1 MLRRIV
7 SLGQQASESDEHMS
21 RSTEDGVQSPENRST
36 GGLASVF
43 KNLTGARLT
52 KSPPPPHLPVPPAPS
67 PAQLFVDPANA
78 TARCS
83 SAGPATSSPDAL
95 EQLRSG
101 AINDRV
107 QAATSL
113 RIAIANCPLT
123 SVLEIWYAGKDLIE
137 PGKAHTARLAGWELV
152 TECVKHKESTD
163 LERREYFQTISV
175 PANPEDFHLQL
186 AALVD
191 LTRRGR
197 DLSGFEY
204 DVVPLLITWLQ
215 EKFKAVKDAKDAAK
229 DAAKEARKTGGRS
242 ASRSSKGKAAV
253 SGEEKNF
260 QQLFAFVSD
269 VVKFN
274 FKVTDDASASN
285 LIECLLD
292 ICIATSSEE
301 DLKSCITVFN
311 AIVTFGAIPS
321 GNLARFV
328 NVLSSIFSMVPSL
341 TKAAWQVLSNIC
353 KSHHGK
359 PTVQVLLNV
368 LLSYRANGKL
378 ETQQREQREVRGALE
393 VLQKLVW
400 KTSVKGYPAV
410 PLSPLVDGLVNII
423 NNKPTPRIC
432 NALLQLINSLFDDGT
447 KRLNS
452 AIAEEEWG
460 IILEVASLCSRKSR
474 AISGRAEGGGP
485 LGSRLGSIRAI
496 STESLDRGDPIAQ
509 ELGRLVGRLEQLLFE
524 KRSDFMQRQDCIV
537 FFTKIHDLLPDS
549 AAGLVLDYFDEFHCC
564 FPSDLQWEENV
575 KLVVESFYLDRA
587 RSSLVRSRGL
597 RTITAVIDMLELIGQ
612 ESDQYSS
619 SSLIKS
625 ILRGVPE
632 ETDIMVLQ
640 ETVSFLVSVSPS
652 ADRGLFGSIVESLKG
667 VLANDRLRDPLVS
680 TPLSPTSGAMASQS
694 PSNVVTTGYVQI
706 FMRTMNT
713 DVWKATKAF
722 NAIVLIARSKQCE
735 TDARLTAMKMLF
747 RLRAD
752 WAGRVFLTTF
762 TESEALAATLF
773 RTEASLARKLA
784 DDAQHVRP
792 SRAEQGGLSARPGR
806 AISFGQG
813 LPPHER
819 DRGQVSRSTSGA
831 ASVTGAAASVGRYRQ
846 TWSLPDPEALPE
858 TPSSTSSAVLFC
870 VSPKP
875 TEKVPQPVPSLHMA
889 SWLEALITIL
899 HAGCDWEIYS
909 FIIVHLPSQLSNHAL
924 FKGAIPQI
932 QQIRGILCEIIRM
945 HMFQEPPLSSGI
957 RKPEVSVC
965 FYHILTM
972 IMSYHGHFQKSEEDE
987 IVQTFSRG
995 ISDKTAKCC
1004 IHALSMACHE
1014 LPLSTSRCLVA
1025 ILQKMSQIITQQGVA
1040 IHILE
1045 FLACLSRLP
1054 SLYSNFRE
1062 DEYRIVFGI
1071 CFRYLQDVRSR
1082 RSLSRTGN
1090 VSEPQTPSPFG
1101 NNPDVFGPPP
1111 PSDDLPQYVYALA
1124 YHVITFW
1131 FLALKLPDRA
1141 NHVGWIA
1148 KNLFSD
1154 ADGGPPDEQAQITI
1168 DFMQRVA
1175 FADADDSIED
1185 PLFTQERFGE
1195 MKEKCWIIGNSIVTI
1210 KQATKSGWAQITKR
1224 QPSGTSCFIVR
1235 ESVKP
1240 PAPHHIGAMSN
1251 QENGRD
1257 GQLLLGSTVYPSH
1270 VLVQLLSS
1278 IPQAFDSTLRPIPL
1292 PEDEVVG
1299 RAIRM
1304 FDHSPTLDGHK
1315 LGVVYIGEGQTK
1327 EAEILANVSGSSD
1340 YVEFL
1345 NGLGTLTKLKGA
1357 TFNTQG
1363 LDREYDT
1370 DGQYTFCWRDR
1381 VTEMV
1386 FHVTTQMPTNLEH
1399 DALCINKKRH
1409 IGNDFVNIIFN
1420 DSGQPFKFDTFPSE
1434 FNYVN
1439 IVITPVSRAS
1449 FIASRERAKRRA
1461 AKEAG
1466 AGEAAKG
1473 AAGGAEEESSFYKV
1487 QVMSKPGFP
1496 EISPAADTKMVSLRA
1511 LPDFIRLLALNA
1523 SVFSL
1528 VWSNRAGGEHVGTWR
1543 NRLREINKMRERY
1556 GPKPTAPS
1564 PSPPPTASA
1573 AGGTGGAGGGM
1584 GMGSAMSPSSMHQ
1597 QQQQHAMGGAGG
1609 VGGSTTGSISSALDA
1624 SRPASSMRDSFSS
1637 LRRSSVATFFTTA
1650 SEQTSHRSSMLSAAT
1665 TENTEV
1671 VAAANAVDSLV
1682 NSLDFSKWAA

>member
-21 RSTEDGVQSPENRST
+21 RSTEDAVQSENRST

-52 KSPPPPHLPVPPAPS
+52 KSPPPQLPVPPAPS
-67 PAQLFVDPANA
+67 PAQLFVDPTNA
-78 TARCS
+78 TRS
-83 SAGPATSSPDAL
+83 SSGVPSTNSPDAL

-101 AINDRV
+101 TINDRV

-113 RIAIANCPLT
+113 RIAIANCPLA

-137 PGKAHTARLAGWELV
+137 PGKGQAARLAGWELV

-197 DLSGFEY
+197 DVSGFEY

-229 DAAKEARKTGGRS
+229 DAAKEARRNGARS
-242 ASRSSKGKAAV
+242 VSRNSKGKAAV

-292 ICIATSSEE
+292 ICVSTSSEE
-301 DLKSCITVFN
+301 DLRSCITVFN
-311 AIVTFGAIPS
+311 SIVTFGAIPS

-341 TKAAWQVLSNIC
+341 AKAAWQVLSNIC
-353 KSHHGK
+353 KSHHGN
-359 PTVQVLLNV
+359 PMVQVLLNV
-368 LLSYRANGKL
+368 LLSYRANGKP
-378 ETQQREQREVRGALE
+378 ETQQREQREVRGTLE

-410 PLSPLVDGLVNII
+410 PLNPLVDGLVNVI

-447 KRLNS
+447 SRLNS
-452 AIAEEEWG
+452 SIADEEWAV
-460 IILEVASLCSRKSR
+460 ILEVASLCSRKSR
-474 AISGRAEGGGP
+474 AVSARTDGGVS
-485 LGSRLGSIRAI
+485 LGSHPGSIKAT

-564 FPSDLQWEENV
+564 FPSDLQWEDNI
-575 KLVVESFYLDRA
+575 KLVVESFYLDRG

-612 ESDQYSS
+612 ESGQYSS
-619 SSLIKS
+619 SSLIKN

-640 ETVSFLVSVSPS
+640 ETIAFLVSVSPS
-652 ADRGLFGSIVESLKG
+652 ADRGLFESITDSLKG
-667 VLANDRLRDPLVS
+667 ALANDRLRDPLVS
-680 TPLSPTSGAMASQS
+680 APVTPTSGAMASQS
-694 PSNVVTTGYVQI
+694 PSNAVATGYVQI
-706 FMRTMNT
+706 FMRTMDT
-713 DVWKATKAF
+713 DARKANKAF
-722 NAIVLIARSKQCE
+722 NAIVHIARSKQCE
-735 TDARLTAMKMLF
+735 TDARLTAMNMLF

-752 WAGRVFLTTF
+752 WAGRIFLTTF

-773 RTEASLARKLA
+773 RTEASLARKLS
-784 DDAQHVRP
+784 DDAQHARP
-792 SRAEQGGLSARPGR
+792 SRVEQVGPNARPGR
-806 AISFGQG
+806 AISFGQA
-813 LPPHER
+813 PHER
-819 DRGQVSRSTSGA
+819 DRGNISRSTSGT
-831 ASVTGAAASVGRYRQ
+831 ASIPGATASVGRYRQ
-846 TWSLPDPEALPE
+846 TWSLPDPDALPQ
-858 TPSSTSSAVLFC
+858 TPSSTSSPVLLC

-875 TEKVPQPVPSLHMA
+875 TEKRPHVPALSMA
-889 SWLEALITIL
+889 SWLEALITVL

-932 QQIRGILCEIIRM
+932 QQIRGILCEIMRM
-945 HMFQEPPLSSGI
+945 NMFQEPPLASGI
-957 RKPEVSVC
+957 RKPEVAVC

-972 IMSYHGHFQKSEEDE
+972 IMSYHAHFQKSEEDE

-1004 IHALSMACHE
+1004 IHALTMACHE

-1071 CFRYLQDVRSR
+1071 CFRYLQDVRNR
-1082 RSLSRTGN
+1082 RSLSRMGN
-1090 VSEPQTPSPFG
+1090 ASEPPTPSPFG
-1101 NNPDVFGPPP
+1101 NPDVFGPPA

-1185 PLFTQERFGE
+1185 TLFTQERFGE

-1224 QPSGTSCFIVR
+1224 QPSGTSCFVVR

-1240 PAPHHIGAMSN
+1240 PAPHHIGASN

-1257 GQLLLGSTVYPSH
+1257 GQLLGSTVFPSH

-1304 FDHSPTLDGHK
+1304 FDRSPALDGHK
-1315 LGVVYIGEGQTK
+1315 VGVVYIGEGQTK
-1327 EAEILANVSGSSD
+1327 ETEILANVSGSSD

-1381 VTEMV
+1381 VTELV
-1386 FHVTTQMPTNLEH
+1386 FHVTTQMPTNLDH

-1449 FIASRERAKRRA
+1449 FIASRERTKRRA
-1461 AKEAG
+1461 DKEAG
-1466 AGEAAKG
+1466 GESAES
-1473 AAGGAEEESSFYKV
+1473 GGADEQSSFYKV

-1543 NRLREINKMRERY
+1543 NRLREINRMRERY

-1564 PSPPPTASA
+1564 PSPPPTAS
-1573 AGGTGGAGGGM
+1573 GGAGIGGI
-1584 GMGSAMSPSSMHQ
+1584 GSAMGPLSMHP
-1597 QQQQHAMGGAGG
+1597 QHAMGGAGG
-1609 VGGSTTGSISSALDA
+1609 MAGSTAGSISSALDA

-1671 VAAANAVDSLV
+1671 VAAASTVDSLV